1 MLPGSNGNARLL
13 QASAIAIALML
24 AALPPT
30 ASAGPMALYG
40 IVDDGASD
48 DGEAGD
54 PNADGDAQMELR
66 PDEQQ
71 PSEDGTDGQ
80 PGAAAPEPPSGCL
93 FRDGP
98 LELVV

>member
-1 MLPGSNGNARLL
+1 MMPGLNGNARLL
-13 QASAIAIALML
+13 QASAIVIALIF
-24 AALPPT
+24 AAMPPA
-30 ASAGPMALYG
+30 ASAGPVTLYA
-40 IVDDGASD
+40 IADDGAAD

-54 PNADGDAQMELR
+54 LNADGDAQMELR

-98 LELVV
+98 LELVA